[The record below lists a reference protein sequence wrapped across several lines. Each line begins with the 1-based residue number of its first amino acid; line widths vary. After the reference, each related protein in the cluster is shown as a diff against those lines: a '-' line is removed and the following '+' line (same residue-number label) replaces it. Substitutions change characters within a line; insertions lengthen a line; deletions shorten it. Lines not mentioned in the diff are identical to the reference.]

1 MRKLKADKLLD
12 FHQFAVPEENFLS
25 DVFYFDFN
33 NVRGVLEH
41 FVSPFFSAEKGDF
54 WHEIVPAHFVDKR
67 LTDFVD
73 VLESSI
79 LFVGFL
85 FSEGDLFFEE
95 FYDFGHFILGLK
107 EESDAVA
114 VDGL

>member
-1 MRKLKADKLLD
+1 
-12 FHQFAVPEENFLS
+12 LS
-25 DVFYFDFN
+25 DVFDFDFN

-41 FVSPFFSAEKGDF
+41 FVSPFFSTEKGDF
-54 WHEIVPAHFVDKR
+54 WHKIVPEHFVDKR

-85 FSEGDLFFEE
+85 FSEAVSKMVAAFEKRAE
-95 FYDFGHFILGLK
+95 ALYGNIISD
-107 EESDAVA
+107 EER
-114 VDGL
+114 